1 MEIRQCKYT
10 EDFTYPDEEVHCHL
24 YKTDFP
30 DMHMHDYWEF
40 FMIAN
45 GSVTHR
51 TEKKTEKLTRG
62 DLFLIRPFDKHCF
75 RKPYDDGYEE
85 LNDMVTDALF
95 RRIASTVHPDLYD
108 MIVSLDEPL
117 KMKVGEPERKQFLDD
132 LHIIQTLKDKEHGA
146 MRAIIVFMY
155 LDVLKAVFLRSI
167 HSEKSYPQWLNEFIA
182 KVQLTEN
189 ICLPVEE
196 LYKLT
201 HFSHSHLT
209 KLFKEHMGCTLKQF
223 LTEGRMNYAAGL
235 LQTTDL
241 LVLDVAMKLG
251 YSSLSHF
258 NRAFKESFGVTP
270 SEYRTGIREKTPAGR
285 GTQK

>member
-1 MEIRQCKYT
+1 M
-10 EDFTYPDEEVHCHL
+10 
-24 YKTDFP
+24 
-30 DMHMHDYWEF
+30 
-40 FMIAN
+40 
-45 GSVTHR
+45 
-51 TEKKTEKLTRG
+51 
-62 DLFLIRPFDKHCF
+62 
-75 RKPYDDGYEE
+75 
-85 LNDMVTDALF
+85 
-95 RRIASTVHPDLYD
+95 
-108 MIVSLDEPL
+108 DEPL

-182 KVQLTEN
+182 KIQLTEN

-223 LTEGRMNYAAGL
+223 LTEARMNYAAGL